1 MPFRKR
7 SLKKLLI
14 ELRELTPKIRKR
26 VINGAIR
33 LDRGLQLHTLIDYLV
48 KTEPDHFKER
58 YQAENFTECHASLIE
73 EVQHNLVE
81 IILNG
86 LRR

>member
-14 ELRELTPKIRKR
+14 ELHEKTPKTRKR
-26 VINGAIR
+26 VIIGAIR
-33 LDRGLQLHTLIDYLV
+33 LNHGLPLHTLIDYLV
-48 KTEPDHFKER
+48 MTEPGHFKER
-58 YQAENFTECHASLIE
+58 YQAENFTECHGSLIE
-73 EVQHNLVE
+73 ETQHNLVE